1 MTGTTPLTLYRDWIV
16 QTARQ
21 WGLPLGGN

>member
-1 MTGTTPLTLYRDWIV
+1 MTGVTPLTLYHDWIV

-21 WGLPLGGN
+21 WGFTL

>member
-1 MTGTTPLTLYRDWIV
+1 MTGTTPLILYRDWIV
-16 QTARQ
+16 QTAQQ